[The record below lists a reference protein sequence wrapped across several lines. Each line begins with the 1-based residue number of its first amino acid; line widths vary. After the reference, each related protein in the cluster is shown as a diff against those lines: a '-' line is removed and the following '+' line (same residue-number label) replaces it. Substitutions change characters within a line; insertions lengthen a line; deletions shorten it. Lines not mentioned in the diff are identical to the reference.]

1 MIALD
6 LFAGTGWGVACQ
18 QLGIEE
24 LGVELMPEARATRQ
38 AAGMSTIFDDA
49 WDGLL
54 DEYTESTHLGR
65 YNMLIAS
72 PPCQTFSM
80 AGNGKGRA
88 IMADIMTAIDE
99 RLYLDPQGLK
109 AFGEKH
115 DPRTA
120 LVLVPL
126 AYIARDLPTFVV
138 LEQVPSVMPIWGAYA
153 LVMRLLGYSVKTELL
168 HAEQYGVPQT
178 RTRAILVARRDGVE
192 VQMPKPTHSRYYA
205 RQPGRLDDGV
215 EKWVSMAEA
224 LGWKGFT
231 AGKAMGKGMVERHG
245 ERRERREDE
254 PAFTLRANAGG
265 MEPGGFVIR
274 PDWTF
279 SRPATTIV
287 ADPRLGGPG
296 RSEFV
301 KGGVSRQDRPGSMR
315 LEAREAAM
323 LQSYPADFPFQGGKG
338 KQFLQIGNA
347 VPPLLGRRIIEAVIA
362 GATRG

>member
-6 LFAGTGWGVACQ
+6 LFAGTGWGVACK
-18 QLGIEE
+18 QLGIDEM
-24 LGVELMPEARATRQ
+24 GVELMPEAVATRE
-38 AAGMSTIFDDA
+38 AAGMRNIFHDA
-49 WDGLL
+49 WEGIIRPWPLKYD
-54 DEYTESTHLGR
+54 
-65 YNMLIAS
+65 MLIAS

-88 IMADIMTAIDE
+88 VMHDIMQAIDD
-99 RLYLDPQGLK
+99 RLYLDPEGLQK
-109 AFGEKH
+109 FGETH

-126 AYIARDLPTFVV
+126 AYIARDLPTFVA

-153 LVMRLLGYSVKTELL
+153 LVMKLLGYSVKTELL

-178 RTRAILVARRDGVE
+178 RTRAVLVARRDGVE
-192 VQMPKPTHSRYYA
+192 VQMPTPTHSRFYA
-205 RQPGRLDDGV
+205 RQPERLDDGV
-215 EKWVSMAEA
+215 LPWVSMAQA
-224 LGWKGFT
+224 LGW
-231 AGKAMGKGMVERHG
+231 GMSERPSPTITG
-245 ERRERREDE
+245 GGTETGGAE
-254 PAFTLRANAGG
+254 PIAKLARYTS
-265 MEPGGFVIR
+265 R
-274 PDWTF
+274 PDWVF
-279 SRPATTIV
+279 RRPATTIV

-315 LEAREAAM
+315 LEAREAAL

-347 VPPLLGRRIIEAVIA
+347 VPPLLGKAILSALTA
-362 GATRG
+362 GA